1 MNTLNELLDHLPD
14 DAQPIIHSDQGWH
27 YQLKYYTKKLKDHH
41 FIQSMSRKGNCHD
54 NAPIES
60 FFHLY
65 KTELLQGLP
74 PCNNITELRKLSL
87 TYIDQFNNE
96 RISLKTKG
104 MTPVGYRN
112 HALAV

>member
-1 MNTLNELLDHLPD
+1 M
-14 DAQPIIHSDQGWH
+14 
-27 YQLKYYTKKLKDHH
+27 
-41 FIQSMSRKGNCHD
+41 
-54 NAPIES
+54 
-60 FFHLY
+60 
-65 KTELLQGLP
+65 
-74 PCNNITELRKLSL
+74 TELRKLSL

>member
-1 MNTLNELLDHLPD
+1 MCRN
-14 DAQPIIHSDQGWH
+14 
-27 YQLKYYTKKLKDHH
+27 
-41 FIQSMSRKGNCHD
+41 GNSEK
-54 NAPIES
+54 NSPIES
-60 FFHLY
+60 FFGIY